1 MIYPLVG
8 MLLIGVITLFVVE
21 PVMGGINMALNNG
34 LTSMG
39 GTSKVILGM
48 ILGGMMAIDMG
59 GPFNKASYVFGTA
72 AIAAGN
78 YDIMAVVMI
87 GGMIPPCAI
96 AIATLLFKKKFTKEE
111 REAGPT
117 NIIMGLA
124 FITEGA
130 IPYAASD
137 PIHVLPSCIIGSA
150 VAGALSMAFGCTLMA
165 PHGGIF
171 VFPVVG
177 NALMYVLA
185 LVVGTAVLPYC
196 LVY

>member
-1 MIYPLVG
+1 

-185 LVVGTAVLPYC
+185 LVVGTAVYRTAWC
-196 LVY
+196 IKKEY